1 MNYAENIDLEAEF
14 TLVQSVLNNISTKQ
28 IQSQKLAALKNK
40 KLSELT
46 TEEKN
51 FLKNFKK

>member
-46 TEEKN
+46 TEEKD